1 MFHRR
6 TPNLSL
12 LSTTFLLSTAI
23 GGTLIQPAGA
33 ETTALET
40 KPQVQSATLLPKIS
54 VSASPLTSDATQL
67 AIPSQAVETKT
78 LAEEQPNSL
87 GTALGELPGVT
98 QSGFAAGANRP
109 IIRGLDNFRVLIQEN
124 GVPANGASALSE
136 DHGVPINAASAD
148 RIEIIKGPATLRYG
162 SQALGGVVNVLN
174 NRIPSAPLTET
185 SGSLSA
191 GVSTVDNGHQET
203 LKLETGADFGDS
215 KNNISLHLDA
225 SNQHASDYE
234 APNAAGVEVNTA
246 TKSQSVAGGA
256 AFHFATGYFGLSAST
271 LDSQYG
277 LPAPE
282 DPNEPITIEMRE
294 TRFNTKFVLDDLGE
308 WGNSLTATLGYTDY
322 THDEIEG
329 GSVVGATFDIEE
341 WDGRVEWLHPAIGS
355 MEGAIGVNGFTKD
368 LAAGGEA
375 EELLAPTKTDSLALF
390 LFETLPLSES
400 LDLQM
405 GARAEHVAVEGTAFD
420 TATLTESERS
430 RSFTALNASVA
441 LVQSFGEGWVTSL
454 NGQMVQRAPD
464 ALELFAKGP
473 HHASETFELG
483 NADLDV
489 ETAYSAEISLRRYS
503 SPFTFEVSAYASQFD
518 GYIYKHLTGRTCDH
532 NYASCVAAPTE
543 ELAEALFVQRDAFFW
558 GAEAQAKWSLL
569 TTSEGVFGIDGQADF
584 VKARFSSDA
593 ASSGNVPR
601 IPPLRYGLGLFWET
615 DDVNARINVLRASK
629 QTSVADNETS
639 TKGYTL
645 LNANITTQMQV
656 GSHQLNI
663 GLVGHNLLDDDIRL
677 HSSIRKDE
685 VLQPGRDVR
694 LVVTAHF

>member
-1 MFHRR
+1 MSQKY
-6 TPNLSL
+6 PLSL
-12 LSTTFLLSTAI
+12 LHMS
-23 GGTLIQPAGA
+23 
-33 ETTALET
+33 TTALLGT
-40 KPQVQSATLLPKIS
+40 MLASTFAASTSAEPLTSPTTLLPKIS
-54 VSASPLTSDATQL
+54 ITASPLTSDASQL
-67 AIPSQAVETKT
+67 ALPSQAVEAQT
-78 LAEEQPNSL
+78 LSAEQPNSL

-109 IIRGLDNFRVLIQEN
+109 IIRGLDNFRVLVQEN

-136 DHGVPINAASAD
+136 DHGVPVNAASAD

-174 NRIPSAPLTET
+174 NRIPSAPLTDT
-185 SGSLSA
+185 TGSFSGS
-191 GVSTVDNGHQET
+191 VSSVNKGHQES
-203 LKLETGADFGDS
+203 LKIETGADFGDS
-215 KNNISLHLDA
+215 SNNISLHLDA

-256 AFHFATGYFGLSAST
+256 AFHFTTGYFGLSAST
-271 LDSQYG
+271 IDSQYG

-282 DPNEPITIEMRE
+282 DPDEPITIDMRE
-294 TRFNTKFVLDDLGE
+294 TRINTKFVFDDLGA

-329 GSVVGATFDIEE
+329 GSEIGATFDIEE
-341 WDGRVEWLHPAIGS
+341 WDGRVEWLHPTIGS
-355 MEGAIGVNGFTKD
+355 MEGAIGLNGFTRE

-375 EELLAPTKTDSLALF
+375 EELIAPAKTKSIALF
-390 LFETLPLSES
+390 LFETLPLSQS

-405 GARAEHVAVEGTAFD
+405 GARAEHVEVEGTAFD
-420 TATLTESERS
+420 TATLTESARS
-430 RSFTALNASVA
+430 RSFTPLNASLA
-441 LVQSFGEGWVTSL
+441 LVQSFGEDWVASL

-518 GYIYKHLTGRTCDH
+518 GFIYKHLTGRTCDH
-532 NYASCVAAPTE
+532 DYVSCAIAPAQ
-543 ELAEALFVQRDAFFW
+543 ELSEALFVQRDAFFW

-569 TTSEGVFGIDGQADF
+569 STSQGVFGIDGQADF

-593 ASSGNVPR
+593 SGAGNVPR
-601 IPPLRYGLGLFWET
+601 IPPLRYGLGLFWEA

-629 QTSVADNETS
+629 QNSVADNETS

-645 LNANITTQMQV
+645 LNANINTQMEI
-656 GSHQLNI
+656 GNHQLDI

-677 HSSIRKDE
+677 HSSMRKDE

-694 LVVTAHF
+694 LVLTAHF